1 MSEAE
6 PRVSGL
12 AALVPVAS
20 AAALYGWA
28 RWCYAGASAPSGT
41 VALAGGAVL
50 IVGASV
56 LYFVCVGGSRSLFGA
71 LFLALGLLLTMAAT
85 DQAASRAE
93 VAPCVVR
100 EVQERKTSSAG
111 EGLPGERIVYRHVL
125 DCPGGYPDELTDGRR
140 LAAAG
145 GEIRVAYDPR
155 HRVSPAPEGGSSP
168 RAAGLGAVVL
178 LALSALVAAAGPFR
192 DE

>member
-1 MSEAE
+1 MPEAE

-12 AALVPVAS
+12 AALVPVVA

-28 RWCYAGASAPSGT
+28 HWCYAGASAPSGT
-41 VALAGGAVL
+41 IALAGGAVL
-50 IVGASV
+50 IVGAAV

-71 LFLALGLLLTMAAT
+71 LFLALGLLLTVAAT

-100 EVQERKTSSAG
+100 EVQEQKTSSAG

-125 DCPGGYPDELTDGRR
+125 NCPGGYPAELTDGRR

-155 HRVSPAPEGGSSP
+155 HRVSPAPEGASSP
-168 RAAGLGAVVL
+168 WARW
-178 LALSALVAAAGPFR
+178 SCSP
-192 DE
+192 

>member
-1 MSEAE
+1 MADTE

-12 AALVPVAS
+12 AALVPVVA

-28 RWCYAGASAPSGT
+28 HWCYAGASAPSGT

-50 IVGASV
+50 ILGAAV
-56 LYFVCVGGSRSLFGA
+56 FYFVCVGGSRSLFGA
-71 LFLALGLLLTMAAT
+71 LFLALGLLLTVAAT

-100 EVQERKTSSAG
+100 EVQEQKTSSAG

-125 DCPGGYPDELTDGRR
+125 NCPGGYPAELTDGRR

-155 HRVSPAPEGGSSP
+155 RRVSPAAEGASSP
-168 RAAGLGAVVL
+168 WAAGLGAVVL

-192 DE
+192 DA